1 MQVSDHP
8 RGQVIAAEG
17 TTDLP
22 LLLQTTQ
29 HAQSR
34 AVAHLADRAGG
45 PEDVIEL
52 AACAK
57 LIARAFADA
66 VIPPPGQLV
75 ETGRYADESYFVTA
89 KGLVLTR

>member
-34 AVAHLADRAGG
+34 AVAHLANRAGG
-45 PEDVIEL
+45 PKNVIEL
-52 AACAK
+52 AARAK
-57 LIARAFADA
+57 LITRAFADA

-75 ETGRYADESYFVTA
+75 KAGGHSEQGYFVTA